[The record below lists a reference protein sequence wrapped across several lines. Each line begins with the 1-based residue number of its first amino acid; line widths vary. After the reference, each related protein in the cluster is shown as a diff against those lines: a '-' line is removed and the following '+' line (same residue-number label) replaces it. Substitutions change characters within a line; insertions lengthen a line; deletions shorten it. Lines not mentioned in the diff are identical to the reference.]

1 MIGKLIGSAGF
12 LSSGGTIGGDLTI
25 SGDLTVSGGGTT
37 FDYSEV
43 LTGDMKITHTAAST
57 AFEVQQDT
65 GAGIALLIDQNTNQN
80 SLQIDTASTAYS
92 AIQIASPATMNGNIV
107 GIYGVDSIT
116 TGRLMYLESDSP
128 DASSRKL
135 IDLVNNNTAATGAT
149 CLHIQQDSTGSALT
163 AIGAAGSG
171 SASGAVIKLQT
182 SETTVVDGDYL
193 GRIEFSAP
201 AEASGTDAILAGAAI
216 WAEADDTFAADN
228 NSTELVFGTN
238 TSAAYTERMR
248 INSSG
253 NVGIGE
259 SAPGAK
265 LQVKVTASA
274 SGHSSNCL
282 RVTSEAASSGNSLLM
297 GVNESSAV
305 YTWIDGKDLGVGALP
320 IVINEGGGD
329 VYLGG
334 SYSANTGMKIDA
346 NSRIS
351 LSNND
356 GGSGNTVFGK
366 SAGNALASGGTN
378 NVFIGEAAGLV
389 NTVGD
394 YNVAI
399 GHYAYSDT
407 NAGNNALASV
417 GNVAIGRNAMGGTW
431 ADAQTD
437 NCVAIGD
444 SVMTGVLNDVDGTV
458 AIGTSALASLTS
470 GGNNTAIGYN
480 AGATLTTGEKNIL
493 IGNNAGDGFDAENA
507 NIAIG
512 YGAFGGAVNGADKC
526 IAIGTDTMTAAA
538 TQDGTIAI
546 GHDSMTGLTTGEA
559 NTALGYQAL
568 KAQTTGGNN
577 VALGY
582 QALETLNHANADGN
596 TAVGYNSLQ
605 ALATG
610 VSNTAVGVGAADS
623 FEAGETDNTVIGA
636 NAMGSMMEGNG
647 QVDQNVALGVNALL
661 GKDIASSG
669 IAIVDN
675 IAIGTQAMD
684 SGSIGAQTGTIAIG
698 AQALGA
704 LTSGSGNTAVGYQ
717 AGLTYTDASNN
728 TAVGYNAGYRTV
740 NGASGNTILGASA
753 FSGAQTGSDTGDCV
767 AIGYLAL
774 SGALS
779 NADGSVAV
787 GKSALAALTSGA
799 GNVAIGYQA
808 LQEHTEGS
816 RNLAIGYQAMYN
828 TWDGSADDTR
838 ESIDNIGIGYQAL
851 GGAWTDSDSDDADYN
866 NYNVGIGNYVMDAAM
881 AGASNNTAVGNS
893 AATSVTTG
901 DDNVCIGSGSGGSI
915 TTGNQ
920 NTIIGSEA
928 NTGAGNNNN
937 LTAIGYD
944 CEAPDISNAVV
955 LGNGDVTAVYMAD
968 DATSGTGA
976 DVYCKDVYATHT
988 ASGDPKISFMQ
999 TTTSRA
1005 YIQWADN
1012 SGDEFLQFVCSEN
1025 PSYMR
1030 FIPGGGSV
1038 ALTIATDGT
1047 FTGSSSNDISDKE
1060 LKENIQNVENGL
1072 DTIKKL
1078 QGRSFTWKEDAKM
1091 QSGKKYGLIAQEL
1104 EKVLPDLVYN
1114 ENGIR
1119 QKEDGTYYKSITMNG
1134 VIPFLIEAVK
1144 ELSAKVEALEKK

>member
-1 MIGKLIGSAGF
+1 MASLTGQTIA
-12 LSSGGTIGGDLTI
+12 SSYEQLLHVDTDGGGNTTTLVPVKDGDN
-25 SGDLTVSGGGTT
+25 GTT
-37 FDYSEV
+37 FAMQLSTTTVCIDNPTADSSTQGGILRLQSDDGALMQSGSRLGVIEFAGAEDSSSTITVGGRIESVTDAAWSATENGADMVFYTTDGNASQSEV
-43 LTGDMKITHTAAST
+43 MRLTADNLVGISESSPEAPLHVKGSSFPVAV
-57 AFEVQQDT
+57 FERTVGSGTT
-65 GAGIALLIDQNTNQN
+65 GASSSLRLKTTTTGNMADTFGAEIQFSIEDAGATNQPIGAIN
-80 SLQIDTASTAYS
+80 AVRAGADNTGNLQFISY
-92 AIQIASPATMNGNIV
+92 
-107 GIYGVDSIT
+107 
-116 TGRLMYLESDSP
+116 
-128 DASSRKL
+128 
-135 IDLVNNNTAATGAT
+135 
-149 CLHIQQDSTGSALT
+149 STGS
-163 AIGAAGSG
+163 
-171 SASGAVIKLQT
+171 
-182 SETTVVDGDYL
+182 
-193 GRIEFSAP
+193 
-201 AEASGTDAILAGAAI
+201 
-216 WAEADDTFAADN
+216 
-228 NSTELVFGTN
+228 
-238 TSAAYTERMR
+238 
-248 INSSG
+248 
-253 NVGIGE
+253 
-259 SAPGAK
+259 
-265 LQVKVTASA
+265 QVKNLV
-274 SGHSSNCL
+274 L
-282 RVTSEAASSGNSLLM
+282 
-297 GVNESSAV
+297 
-305 YTWIDGKDLGVGALP
+305 
-320 IVINEGGGD
+320 
-329 VYLGG
+329 
-334 SYSANTGMKIDA
+334 DA

-356 GGSGNTVFGK
+356 TGLSNTIFGK
-366 SAGNALASGGTN
+366 DAGDSDGAADL
-378 NVFIGEAAGLV
+378 NVFIGELAGGTGTQTDDADS
-389 NTVGD
+389 NVGIGYRALTD
-394 YNVAI
+394 LTEGTHNVAI
-399 GHYAYSDT
+399 GKDSATNMLGGDMNIAIGGDTLYTSTAAIHSIAIGKNAMYSGT
-407 NAGNNALASV
+407 ASSSTGSIAIGFDSLRNVSSGV
-417 GNVAIGRNAMGGTW
+417 GNVAVGYEAGNAIADDNNNTLIGYQSGKVTTGADNTYVGFSAGKGAAGAESNNVGVGSNALLAITTGARNVAVGTN
-431 ADAQTD
+431 A
-437 NCVAIGD
+437 
-444 SVMTGVLNDVDGTV
+444 LNDLLTNSVDSSNG
-458 AIGTSALASLTS
+458 
-470 GGNNTAIGYN
+470 NTAIGYN
-480 AGATLTTGEKNIL
+480 AAAKIQTGASN
-493 IGNNAGDGFDAENA
+493 
-507 NIAIG
+507 
-512 YGAFGGAVNGADKC
+512 V
-526 IAIGTDTMTAAA
+526 AIGTAAL
-538 TQDGTIAI
+538 D
-546 GHDSMTGLTTGEA
+546 
-559 NTALGYQAL
+559 
-568 KAQTTGGNN
+568 
-577 VALGY
+577 
-582 QALETLNHANADGN
+582 NADGAISN
-596 TAVGYNSLQ
+596 CTIVGTR
-605 ALATG
+605 A
-610 VSNTAVGVGAADS
+610 GAAI
-623 FEAGETDNTVIGA
+623 DNTSA
-636 NAMGSMMEGNG
+636 N
-647 QVDQNVALGVNALL
+647 
-661 GKDIASSG
+661 
-669 IAIVDN
+669 
-675 IAIGTQAMD
+675 GT
-684 SGSIGAQTGTIAIG
+684 
-698 AQALGA
+698 
-704 LTSGSGNTAVGYQ
+704 
-717 AGLTYTDASNN
+717 
-728 TAVGYNAGYRTV
+728 
-740 NGASGNTILGASA
+740 
-753 FSGAQTGSDTGDCV
+753 
-767 AIGYLAL
+767 
-774 SGALS
+774 
-779 NADGSVAV
+779 VAV
-787 GKSALAALTSGA
+787 GKSALTALTSGA